1 MNIVVLGATG
11 FVGQH
16 LLPRLAA
23 DGHQLAVLSRNVPRH
38 RDISLIPGCRLRS
51 VDIFDADSLS
61 KAMSGAD
68 AAINLTGILNER
80 GRSGA
85 GFHRAHVDL
94 TDFLIQA
101 CLDRNVQRILHMSA
115 LNAGKGDSFYLQS
128 KGLAEQHLHKAAAE
142 HGLQISIFQPSVIF
156 GPGDGFINRFH
167 GLLKLSPM
175 LPLARPQAKF
185 QPVYVKDVAE
195 VFARSLGNP
204 DTYGKTYPLC
214 GPKKYT
220 LRQLVQYVASTAGLK
235 RRIIGLPNFASRLQA
250 AVMDFVPGKPF
261 STDNYKSLLVDSIC
275 DGNGFRE
282 FGIEPKRL
290 ESVVPDYLLGS
301 REQRRLAAAR
311 KRARR

>member
-23 DGHQLAVLSRNVPRH
+23 DGHQLAVLSRNMPRH
-38 RDISLIPGCRLRS
+38 RDIELIPGCRLRS
-51 VDIFDADSLS
+51 VDIFDPDSLS

-68 AAINLTGILNER
+68 AAINLVGILNER

-85 GFHRAHVDL
+85 GFHRAHVEL
-94 TDFLIQA
+94 TDSLVHA
-101 CLDRNVQRILHMSA
+101 CLDRGVQRILHMSA
-115 LNAGKGDSFYLQS
+115 LNAGKGESFYLKS
-128 KGLAEQHLHKAAAE
+128 KGLAEQHLNKAAAA
-142 HGLQISIFQPSVIF
+142 HGLKISIFQPSVIF

-175 LPLARPQAKF
+175 LPLARPQSRF

-204 DTYGKTYPLC
+204 ESHGKTYQLC

-220 LRQLVQYVASTAGLK
+220 LRQLVQYVATTAGLK

-250 AVMDFVPGKPF
+250 GVMDFVPGKPF
-261 STDNYKSLLVDSIC
+261 SSDNYKSLLVDSIC
-275 DGNGFRE
+275 DSNGFLE

-301 REQRRLAAAR
+301 REQRRLMAAR

>member
-38 RDISLIPGCRLRS
+38 RDIGLIPGCRLRS
-51 VDIFDADSLS
+51 VDIFDPDSLN

-68 AAINLTGILNER
+68 AAINLVGILNER

-85 GFHRAHVDL
+85 GFHRAHVEL
-94 TDFLIQA
+94 TDSLVKA
-101 CLDRNVQRILHMSA
+101 CLERGVHRILHMSA
-115 LNAGKGDSFYLQS
+115 LNAGKGESFYLQS
-128 KGLAEQHLHKAAAE
+128 KGLAEQHLQKAAAE

-156 GPGDGFINRFH
+156 GPGDQFINRFH
-167 GLLKLSPM
+167 GLLKFSPV
-175 LPLARPQAKF
+175 LPLARPQSKF

-214 GPKKYT
+214 GPRKYT
-220 LRQLVQYVASTAGLK
+220 LRQLVQYVATTAGLK
-235 RRIIGLPNFASRLQA
+235 RRVIGLPNFASRLQA

-261 STDNYKSLLVDSIC
+261 STDNYKSLLMDSIC
-275 DGNGFRE
+275 DGNAFRE
-282 FGIEPKRL
+282 FDVEPKRL

-301 REQRRLAAAR
+301 REQRRLMAAR